1 MARLLNPM
9 DNIKKH
15 FSKILLILF
24 SKDTVKKVLNN
35 FNLDQ

>member
-1 MARLLNPM
+1 MAHLLNPM

-24 SKDTVKKVLNN
+24 SKDTVKEVLNN